1 MDGKLFLSRGRRSLP
16 ADKRAT
22 VQRKCDPEDSSL
34 TSSRRHY
41 LNGSLV
47 FMDDLG
53 RDREADAS
61 TSSTLGGS
69 EEFKEMILEITWDS
83 SSIIFD
89 LHATGSDRIRPG
101 SDADC
106 FVRRCDMI

>member
-1 MDGKLFLSRGRRSLP
+1 MDGKLFYPVAGEVSP
-16 ADKRAT
+16 
-22 VQRKCDPEDSSL
+22 L
-34 TSSRRHY
+34 TSVLRFNGSVIRRQFHHLFERHY

-101 SDADC
+101 SDARLLC
-106 FVRRCDMI
+106 RTL